1 MIKTHKYSRIVE
13 MTSTQLWGLIDS
25 KDAIVYQ
32 VEYVRFSE
40 SAGQSL
46 FLVELEWK

>member
-13 MTSTQLWGLIDS
+13 MTSTRLWGLIDS

-40 SAGQSL
+40 TDDQSF